1 MYWYN
6 GIYVLLCF
14 YYVFSFFSSQMFTV
28 HVMQL
33 DLSHYA
39 RHFLISHSTF
49 CQSPNVKTL
58 WSVDIWPFLRCSDF
72 QRWGGKESYDQ
83 LPDDSQDSLNCRVG
97 NANAVVLC
105 LNWIAIGNQL
115 YQSRDILNRNIFN
128 VAVLGWVF
136 CPSFV
141 FVKVVKL
148 LSLSQTFSCR
158 RVFCIVMQHA
168 HTMCT
173 ISFMVEY
180 LSKVWRYT
188 VTHTFFATFE
198 LFLQIEF
205 RCFDLFWFG
214 FIDFAFEV
222 ITVPTTYVNETRYSF
237 RLNVTVAELQ
247 DMKNQRSGKLMS
259 SFTPAPSPF
268 PLLWKW
274 TSYEGQ

>member
-1 MYWYN
+1 
-6 GIYVLLCF
+6 
-14 YYVFSFFSSQMFTV
+14 
-28 HVMQL
+28 MQL
-33 DLSHYA
+33 SFAWIGL
-39 RHFLISHSTF
+39 
-49 CQSPNVKTL
+49 
-58 WSVDIWPFLRCSDF
+58 
-72 QRWGGKESYDQ
+72 Q
-83 LPDDSQDSLNCRVG
+83 LETS
-97 NANAVVLC
+97 
-105 LNWIAIGNQL
+105 INQL

-128 VAVLGWVF
+128 VAVSGWFF

-180 LSKVWRYT
+180 LSKVWWYT
-188 VTHTFFATFE
+188 VTHIFFATFD
-198 LFLQIEF
+198 LFLQIVF
-205 RCFDLFWFG
+205 RCFDVFWFG

-268 PLLWKW
+268 PCCENGHPMRDNRCCLELESNPKSRLNDSWISKCIQ
-274 TSYEGQ
+274 TLCGLVVRTMLRCSNRGHSLS